1 MKEEQGGTDG
11 GAELWEAAAVGDGA
25 CLSNSKIR
33 GLIVN
38 MLTKLVPGIQGN
50 YV

>member
-11 GAELWEAAAVGDGA
+11 GAELWGAAAVGVGA